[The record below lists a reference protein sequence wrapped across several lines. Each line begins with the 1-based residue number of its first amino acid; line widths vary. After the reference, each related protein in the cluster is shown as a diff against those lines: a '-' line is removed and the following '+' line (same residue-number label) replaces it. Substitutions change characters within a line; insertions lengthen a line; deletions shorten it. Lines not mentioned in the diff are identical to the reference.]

1 VTTSVIILEPW
12 KGPGYTRR
20 NTRFTVDPRGEPEA
34 RVIHPIVEED
44 TVSEPWEEGEYQP
57 KVLEDECGDPFD
69 IPQPIPQGRKP
80 CQSSF
85 SFDFEDMASP
95 YGGGGGE
102 RGVRR
107 FSGAAGT
114 IEVDDFKREFTMWC
128 ELQKSRNTNFHPY
141 MVWRALFGC
150 LEGAP
155 LADYGEFEAAH
166 FTKIMAWRNYY
177 APDYADVFG
186 GAPRVVDQS
195 STSRGKE
202 KKEEGKSEEEEQKPG
217 DVVNPPP
224 FNPTSQFFIQLGR
237 DYQGQRADKMKAL
250 RTFARG
256 GNESLREAHA
266 RLRRLISATHGVTE
280 QQAVQHWYSIL
291 DKELKTLVRNEALQ
305 LDEPPTLRFVF
316 ETSERNEINLLE
328 EKAVMGFL
336 KCEEKPQEKV
346 KASKASLPSHAADTS
361 MTCFKCGKPG
371 HLRRSAKKIRA
382 TLLKVEVTSLDVV
395 PKGTVRPSVGS
406 FILI

>member
-20 NTRFTVDPRGEPEA
+20 NTRVTVETREELEA
-34 RVIHPIVEED
+34 RVIHPIVVED

-57 KVLEDECGDPFD
+57 EVLEDECGDHFD

-95 YGGGGGE
+95 YGGGGRE

-114 IEVDDFKREFTMWC
+114 IEVDDFKREFTMSC
-128 ELQKSRNTNFHPY
+128 ELQKSRNTNFQPY

-150 LEGAP
+150 LEGAL

-166 FTKIMAWRNYY
+166 FTEIMAWRNYY

-186 GAPRVVDQS
+186 GAPKMVDQA

-202 KKEEGKSEEEEQKPG
+202 KKEEGQSEEAEQKPG
-217 DVVNPPP
+217 DVVNPPT
-224 FNPTSQFFIQLGR
+224 FNPTSQFFIQLGH
-237 DYQGQRADKMKAL
+237 DYQG
-250 RTFARG
+250 
-256 GNESLREAHA
+256 
-266 RLRRLISATHGVTE
+266 
-280 QQAVQHWYSIL
+280 
-291 DKELKTLVRNEALQ
+291 
-305 LDEPPTLRFVF
+305 
-316 ETSERNEINLLE
+316 
-328 EKAVMGFL
+328 
-336 KCEEKPQEKV
+336 
-346 KASKASLPSHAADTS
+346 
-361 MTCFKCGKPG
+361 
-371 HLRRSAKKIRA
+371 
-382 TLLKVEVTSLDVV
+382 
-395 PKGTVRPSVGS
+395 
-406 FILI
+406 